1 MLFKKRKIGLM
12 ILLLIITTA
21 YVFQAEK
28 SVPRPCEYQPFP
40 AGATKTYQDTLEML
54 VHNTSVFF
62 ECKYQ
67 TSVGQLNEADLPP
80 MNLCNK
86 AANAVQYAFPGRC
99 QSVDGDPCPPPRCL
113 VSVLPGFVTKIK
125 DSKIIIED
133 AQNGITE
140 CPAKLIQGQTYYY
153 RFEFDKNTVSQYDST
168 FRISLSLPNGASL
181 SRKEKF

>member
-1 MLFKKRKIGLM
+1 
-12 ILLLIITTA
+12 
-21 YVFQAEK
+21 
-28 SVPRPCEYQPFP
+28 
-40 AGATKTYQDTLEML
+40 ML

-125 DSKIIIED
+125 DSKIII
-133 AQNGITE
+133 
-140 CPAKLIQGQTYYY
+140 
-153 RFEFDKNTVSQYDST
+153 FEFDKNTVSQYDST